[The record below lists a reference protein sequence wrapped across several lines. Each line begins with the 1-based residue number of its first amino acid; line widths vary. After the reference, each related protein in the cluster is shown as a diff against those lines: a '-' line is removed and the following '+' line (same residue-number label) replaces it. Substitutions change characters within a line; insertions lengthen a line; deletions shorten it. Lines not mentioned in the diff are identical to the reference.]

1 MQIATWN
8 VNSIRT
14 RLGHIQQWLQKHPVD
29 ILCLQETKVVDEQF
43 PQDSFPGYTCAIAG
57 QKSYNGVAIL
67 SKIIPTSI
75 SIGFTP
81 VLGAEAVGDLD
92 AQKRLI
98 HAQING
104 IEIINIYV
112 PNGQS
117 VGSEKYDY
125 KLRWLRALHQYLSHF
140 ASLNLPV
147 CVCGDWNIAPTDL
160 DIYDPENKAEHIMA
174 SPLERQAFAELL
186 RLNFQDGLR
195 LCSQEAGQFTWWDY
209 RAGAFRRNQGWR
221 IDHILV
227 SSSLRPGVKNC
238 WIDREPRSWA
248 QPSDHTPVVLELLPQ
263 RADGLGAG

>member
-1 MQIATWN
+1 MGGGDFSLGQTAWMRCYTTEGFSLDITMQIATWN

-14 RLGHIQQWLQKHPVD
+14 RLGHIQQWLQKNPVD

-43 PQDSFPGYTCAIAG
+43 PQDSFPGYTCAVAG

-160 DIYDPENKAEHIMA
+160 DIYDPEK
-174 SPLERQAFAELL
+174 
-186 RLNFQDGLR
+186 
-195 LCSQEAGQFTWWDY
+195 
-209 RAGAFRRNQGWR
+209 
-221 IDHILV
+221 
-227 SSSLRPGVKNC
+227 
-238 WIDREPRSWA
+238 
-248 QPSDHTPVVLELLPQ
+248 PS
-263 RADGLGAG
+263 